1 MIFFYQIY
9 QIYQF
14 HSIICKIVKNLL
26 NCIPLI
32 RVCNSKA
39 MWNEMNVTLILIIDV
54 SNFNVKFLL
63 TKTMKQAIQ

>member
-9 QIYQF
+9 QIYQL

-39 MWNEMNVTLILIIDV
+39 IENEMAVTLISIIDV
-54 SNFNVKFLL
+54 SNFSVKFLL
-63 TKTMKQAIQ
+63 TKR